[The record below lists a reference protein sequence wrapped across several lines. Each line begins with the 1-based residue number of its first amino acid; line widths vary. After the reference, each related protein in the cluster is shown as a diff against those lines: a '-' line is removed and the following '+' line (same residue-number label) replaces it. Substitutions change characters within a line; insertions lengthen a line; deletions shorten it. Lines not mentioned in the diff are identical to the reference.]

1 MTGKHDRAIVRQRG
15 TSVAA
20 CALGLSLVVTGV
32 QPVAAPQTAS
42 QAAAA
47 DNTFASVGYP
57 KQTLR
62 IGESVVVEPK
72 LNLTA
77 RRLQRQDRISSFQ
90 IASDLSSGWSAE
102 VDETTGVVTVSA
114 LAGAG
119 DDAPESTIFF
129 IRTTFADGTSLVS
142 TVELSLATDPQ
153 FDPVQDKAFLVGK
166 DIPPVHI
173 RAIKVPFNGTL
184 TAQLDTLPPGLWLD
198 TSRAVGRYHHV
209 YLKGSPTTAGRY
221 EVRAIVADKSS
232 GQPLVG
238 SDGNP
243 VEKVFTV
250 TVYDLANLPAA
261 EAAELATAPEGAVEA
276 GKPVKIPVSSGDGDT
291 VIVSGLPEGVEYD
304 SKKKEITGTP
314 TAPGDYEAVV
324 NVITADSRVLEDTV
338 NIHVAPS
345 RSTEPTSATPTSGQ
359 PTSAIP
365 TSEQPTT
372 STTDKVT
379 TTRPTSGQLTT
390 QPAPTSTTEKV
401 STARPTSGQP
411 TSGQATPEPTTK
423 PSTPGSSEPSTS
435 EPTSATPTS
444 EEPTPTAKPTTPTS
458 GRPTSAPP
466 TSGQLTTQPAP
477 TSTTEKVSTARPTS
491 GQPTSGQT
499 TSAPEPTTKPSTP
512 GSSEP
517 TSTTPTSGWV
527 PTQPEPTS
535 TTAQPTSGQPTSG
548 QSTTARPT
556 SDQPTTSEQT
566 TSAPEPSAP
575 ATSEPTSTTPTSGQ
589 LTTQPQPTST
599 TAQPTS
605 AQPTSGRTTTA
616 QPTSGQTTSA
626 PEPSAPATSEPTA
639 ATPTSGQLTT
649 QPQPTT
655 TKPTS
660 ARPTTSAP
668 QPTTSAQPAP
678 SVDDFAWDKLTVQ
691 AGTTVVALP
700 SRKPSTTVNV
710 RVDGDAPE
718 WLSVASDGQVVAAPG
733 RDVEPDTYTVDVVS
747 ETGERDTVT
756 VKVTKPVS
764 DADRISG
771 AQYKDSYVQAG
782 KTNSSRQPIAT
793 IDRNGVKYEGQPLP
807 AGTKFSTKSA
817 EGTVDPDTG
826 VVTVK
831 APLRTPAGETIEVP
845 VDFTYP
851 DGTTGK
857 ATAVFHVDVGA
868 QNEAYKPAYQEG
880 LGAQPG
886 KTVVVPLL
894 DGTFPVNKDGQNIGQ
909 YALAPVFDDKGNE
922 LGADKAYN
930 GWDISIDPD
939 TGNIYATAPEE
950 HPEQITVPV
959 TVLYSDGTVSDKDNE
974 PTVFARI
981 AALKGQ
987 SLADSTEAA
996 GYGKPF
1002 FDADGNIR
1010 MFPTGSMPPGATFEQ
1025 TGLTALPVEVDPE
1038 TGAITVKVSEDA
1050 PVGANFDIPL
1060 KLTLPDGS
1068 AQEITVPVS
1077 TKSEAA
1083 NQVVSWRP
1091 VKVTEA
1097 GTPVTVAPS
1106 QAPAGTTYALA
1117 ASFDAQGWQ
1126 VSVDPKTGEITVAR
1140 NGDEDDPQAALIPV
1154 VVTFADGSQRVVEV
1168 PATTV
1173 RGTAAVAN
1181 VEYPRVVINAGQTAI
1196 LRPSVA
1202 GASFSLVKPIPG
1214 LRTQVDPVTGE
1225 LTVASYDGTVP
1236 GPRDIPVQVTFEDSS
1251 STITSARVEVRTKSG
1266 MSTLAESTLLDDV
1279 SAVGR
1284 PDFTTRVTLPVPK
1297 KAADYPFSLG
1307 EFDAE
1312 GWEVSLDR
1320 ARGVLEF
1327 RVPAD
1332 AAGQVKQI
1340 PVNVRFAD
1348 GSTGQFNVTVEVDGV
1363 AAGGSS
1369 QSNGSSKPSPWV
1381 WALAVLGL
1389 LGTAG
1394 KVLYDNCDEFQHF
1407 LEQWV

>member
-1 MTGKHDRAIVRQRG
+1 MTGKHDRAIVRRRG

-345 RSTEPTSATPTSGQ
+345 RSTEPTSATPTSEEPTSATPTSGQPSTPTSGQ
-359 PTSAIP
+359 PTSA
-365 TSEQPTT
+365 T
-372 STTDKVT
+372 
-379 TTRPTSGQLTT
+379 PTSGQLTT

-535 TTAQPTSGQPTSG
+535 TTAQPTS
-548 QSTTARPT
+548 
-556 SDQPTTSEQT
+556 
-566 TSAPEPSAP
+566 
-575 ATSEPTSTTPTSGQ
+575 
-589 LTTQPQPTST
+589 
-599 TAQPTS
+599 

-691 AGTTVVALP
+691 AGTTKVTVP
-700 SRKPSTTVNV
+700 SRKPSETVNV

-718 WLSVASDGQVVAAPG
+718 WLSVASDGQVLAEPG
-733 RDVEPDTYTVDVVS
+733 RDVKPGEYTVDVVS
-747 ETGERDTVT
+747 GAGERDIITVN
-756 VKVTKPVS
+756 VTAPVS

-771 AQYKDSYVQAG
+771 VKYKDSYVQAG

-793 IDRNGVKYEGQPLP
+793 IDRDGIEYKGQPLP

-831 APLRTPAGETIEVP
+831 APLRTPAGDTIEIP
-845 VDFTYP
+845 VNFTYP
-851 DGTTGK
+851 DGTKGK
-857 ATAVFHVDVGA
+857 ADAVFHVDAGA
-868 QNEAYKPAYQEG
+868 QNETYKPAYQEG

-894 DGTFPVNKDGQNIGQ
+894 DGTFPVNEDNENIGQ
-909 YALAPVFDDKGNE
+909 YALAPVYDENGKQ
-922 LGADKAYN
+922 LGADKAYK
-930 GWDISIDPD
+930 GWDVSIDPD
-939 TGNIYATAPEE
+939 TGAVYATAPDEN
-950 HPEQITVPV
+950 PEQITVPV

-1068 AQEITVPVS
+1068 VQEITVPVS

-1083 NQVVSWRP
+1083 NQVVSWSP
-1091 VKVTEA
+1091 VKVTET

-1196 LRPSVA
+1196 LRPSAA

-1214 LRTQVDPVTGE
+1214 LRTQIDPVTGE
-1225 LTVASYDGTVP
+1225 LTVVSYDGTVP

-1394 KVLYDNCDEFQHF
+1394 KVLYDNCDKFQHF

>member
-1 MTGKHDRAIVRQRG
+1 MTGKHDRAIACRRG

-42 QAAAA
+42 QASAQLLTDAQKSLVRYPTSTSVNYGETTKISPNVNRLTVYPPNGYKLA
-47 DNTFASVGYP
+47 DSVNPGWGATIDP
-57 KQTLR
+57 ESGEISITPDPDADL
-62 IGESVVVEPK
+62 GESDKIEVQFTFKDGSTKTVDAAVSVQPDPEYVD
-72 LNLTA
+72 
-77 RRLQRQDRISSFQ
+77 Q
-90 IASDLSSGWSAE
+90 SDKVFW
-102 VDETTGVVTVSA
+102 TGKAINAIDIRVNKAPRSSA
-114 LAGAG
+114 LTI
-119 DDAPESTIFF
+119 DES
-129 IRTTFADGTSLVS
+129 
-142 TVELSLATDPQ
+142 
-153 FDPVQDKAFLVGK
+153 
-166 DIPPVHI
+166 
-173 RAIKVPFNGTL
+173 
-184 TAQLDTLPPGLWLD
+184 TLPPGVTATL
-198 TSRAVGRYHHV
+198 RNFGNIKHIF
-209 YLKGSPTTAGRY
+209 LKGTPTETGT
-221 EVRAIVADKSS
+221 
-232 GQPLVG
+232 
-238 SDGNP
+238 
-243 VEKVFTV
+243 FTV
-250 TVYDLANLPAA
+250 KTQLVEGGSVVAGADGPLEQTFTITVKDSADLPAPVA
-261 EAAELATAPEGAVEA
+261 QNIVDDPA
-276 GKPVKIPVSSGDGDT
+276 PVKPGEEVNIAIPTENASSVEVTD
-291 VIVSGLPEGVEYD
+291 LPEGLTYD
-304 SKKKEITGTP
+304 QENSKITGKP
-314 TAPGDYEAVV
+314 TTSGTARIDIITNDAK
-324 NVITADSRVLEDTV
+324 VITDTIDIQVEEAGGSTTPATTTPEDSTPEPTSDQTTS
-338 NIHVAPS
+338 APEPS
-345 RSTEPTSATPTSGQ
+345 VPVTSEPTSATPTSGQ
-359 PTSAIP
+359 
-365 TSEQPTT
+365 
-372 STTDKVT
+372 
-379 TTRPTSGQLTT
+379 LTT
-390 QPAPTSTTEKV
+390 QPQPTPTT
-401 STARPTSGQP
+401 AQPTSGQP
-411 TSGQATPEPTTK
+411 TSGQ
-423 PSTPGSSEPSTS
+423 
-435 EPTSATPTS
+435 
-444 EEPTPTAKPTTPTS
+444 
-458 GRPTSAPP
+458 
-466 TSGQLTTQPAP
+466 
-477 TSTTEKVSTARPTS
+477 PTS
-491 GQPTSGQT
+491 GQPTTARPTSDQPTTTDQT
-499 TSAPEPTTKPSTP
+499 TSAPEPSAPAT
-512 GSSEP
+512 SEP

-548 QSTTARPT
+548 Q
-556 SDQPTTSEQT
+556 
-566 TSAPEPSAP
+566 
-575 ATSEPTSTTPTSGQ
+575 PTSGQ
-589 LTTQPQPTST
+589 
-599 TAQPTS
+599 
-605 AQPTSGRTTTA
+605 TTTA
-616 QPTSGQTTSA
+616 QPTSGRTTSA

-691 AGTTVVALP
+691 AGTTKVTVP
-700 SRKPSTTVNV
+700 SRKPSETVNV

-718 WLSVASDGQVVAAPG
+718 WLSVASDGQVLAEPG
-733 RDVEPDTYTVDVVS
+733 RDVKPGKYTVDVVS
-747 ETGERDTVT
+747 GAGERDIITVN
-756 VKVTKPVS
+756 VTAPVS

-771 AQYKDSYVQAG
+771 VKYKDSYVQAG

-793 IDRNGVKYEGQPLP
+793 IDRDGIEYKSQPLP

-939 TGNIYATAPEE
+939 TGNICATAPEE

-1196 LRPSVA
+1196 LRPSAA

-1214 LRTQVDPVTGE
+1214 LRTQIDPVTGE
-1225 LTVASYDGTVP
+1225 LTVVSYDGTVP

-1394 KVLYDNCDEFQHF
+1394 KVLYDNCDKFQHF

>member
-1 MTGKHDRAIVRQRG
+1 M
-15 TSVAA
+15 
-20 CALGLSLVVTGV
+20 
-32 QPVAAPQTAS
+32 
-42 QAAAA
+42 
-47 DNTFASVGYP
+47 
-57 KQTLR
+57 
-62 IGESVVVEPK
+62 
-72 LNLTA
+72 
-77 RRLQRQDRISSFQ
+77 
-90 IASDLSSGWSAE
+90 
-102 VDETTGVVTVSA
+102 
-114 LAGAG
+114 
-119 DDAPESTIFF
+119 
-129 IRTTFADGTSLVS
+129 
-142 TVELSLATDPQ
+142 
-153 FDPVQDKAFLVGK
+153 
-166 DIPPVHI
+166 
-173 RAIKVPFNGTL
+173 
-184 TAQLDTLPPGLWLD
+184 
-198 TSRAVGRYHHV
+198 
-209 YLKGSPTTAGRY
+209 
-221 EVRAIVADKSS
+221 
-232 GQPLVG
+232 
-238 SDGNP
+238 
-243 VEKVFTV
+243 
-250 TVYDLANLPAA
+250 
-261 EAAELATAPEGAVEA
+261 
-276 GKPVKIPVSSGDGDT
+276 
-291 VIVSGLPEGVEYD
+291 
-304 SKKKEITGTP
+304 
-314 TAPGDYEAVV
+314 
-324 NVITADSRVLEDTV
+324 
-338 NIHVAPS
+338 
-345 RSTEPTSATPTSGQ
+345 
-359 PTSAIP
+359 
-365 TSEQPTT
+365 
-372 STTDKVT
+372 
-379 TTRPTSGQLTT
+379 
-390 QPAPTSTTEKV
+390 
-401 STARPTSGQP
+401 
-411 TSGQATPEPTTK
+411 
-423 PSTPGSSEPSTS
+423 
-435 EPTSATPTS
+435 
-444 EEPTPTAKPTTPTS
+444 
-458 GRPTSAPP
+458 
-466 TSGQLTTQPAP
+466 
-477 TSTTEKVSTARPTS
+477 
-491 GQPTSGQT
+491 
-499 TSAPEPTTKPSTP
+499 
-512 GSSEP
+512 
-517 TSTTPTSGWV
+517 
-527 PTQPEPTS
+527 
-535 TTAQPTSGQPTSG
+535 
-548 QSTTARPT
+548 
-556 SDQPTTSEQT
+556 
-566 TSAPEPSAP
+566 
-575 ATSEPTSTTPTSGQ
+575 
-589 LTTQPQPTST
+589 
-599 TAQPTS
+599 
-605 AQPTSGRTTTA
+605 
-616 QPTSGQTTSA
+616 
-626 PEPSAPATSEPTA
+626 
-639 ATPTSGQLTT
+639 
-649 QPQPTT
+649 
-655 TKPTS
+655 
-660 ARPTTSAP
+660 
-668 QPTTSAQPAP
+668 
-678 SVDDFAWDKLTVQ
+678 Q
-691 AGTTVVALP
+691 AGTTKVTVP
-700 SRKPSTTVNV
+700 SRKPSETVNV

-718 WLSVASDGQVVAAPG
+718 WLSVASDGQVLAEPG
-733 RDVEPDTYTVDVVS
+733 RDVKPGEYTVDVVS
-747 ETGERDTVT
+747 GAGERDIITVN
-756 VKVTKPVS
+756 VTAPVS

-771 AQYKDSYVQAG
+771 VKYKDSYVQAG

-793 IDRNGVKYEGQPLP
+793 IDRDGIEYKGQPLP

-831 APLRTPAGETIEVP
+831 APLRTPAGDTIEIP
-845 VDFTYP
+845 VNFTYP
-851 DGTTGK
+851 DGTKGK
-857 ATAVFHVDVGA
+857 ADAVFHVDAGA
-868 QNEAYKPAYQEG
+868 QNETYKPAYQEG

-894 DGTFPVNKDGQNIGQ
+894 DGTFPVNEDNENIGQ
-909 YALAPVFDDKGNE
+909 YALAPVYDENGKQ
-922 LGADKAYN
+922 LGADKAYK
-930 GWDISIDPD
+930 GWDVSIDPD
-939 TGNIYATAPEE
+939 TGAVYATAPDEN
-950 HPEQITVPV
+950 PEQITVPV

-1068 AQEITVPVS
+1068 VQEITVPVS

-1083 NQVVSWRP
+1083 NQVVSWSP
-1091 VKVTEA
+1091 VKVTET

-1196 LRPSVA
+1196 LRPSAA

-1214 LRTQVDPVTGE
+1214 LRTQIDPVTGE
-1225 LTVASYDGTVP
+1225 LTVVSYDGTVP

-1394 KVLYDNCDEFQHF
+1394 KVLYDNCDKFQHF

>member
-1 MTGKHDRAIVRQRG
+1 MTGKHDRAIACRRG

-42 QAAAA
+42 QASAQLLTDAQKSLVRYPTSTSVNYGETTKISPNVNRLTVYPPNGYKLA
-47 DNTFASVGYP
+47 DSVNPGWGATIDP
-57 KQTLR
+57 ESGEISITPDPDADL
-62 IGESVVVEPK
+62 GESDKIEVQFTFKDGSTKTVDAAVSVQPDPEYVD
-72 LNLTA
+72 
-77 RRLQRQDRISSFQ
+77 Q
-90 IASDLSSGWSAE
+90 SDKVFW
-102 VDETTGVVTVSA
+102 TGKAINAIDIRVNKAPRSSA
-114 LAGAG
+114 LTI
-119 DDAPESTIFF
+119 DES
-129 IRTTFADGTSLVS
+129 
-142 TVELSLATDPQ
+142 
-153 FDPVQDKAFLVGK
+153 
-166 DIPPVHI
+166 
-173 RAIKVPFNGTL
+173 
-184 TAQLDTLPPGLWLD
+184 TLPPGVTATL
-198 TSRAVGRYHHV
+198 RNFGNIKHIF
-209 YLKGSPTTAGRY
+209 LKGTPTETGT
-221 EVRAIVADKSS
+221 
-232 GQPLVG
+232 
-238 SDGNP
+238 
-243 VEKVFTV
+243 FTV
-250 TVYDLANLPAA
+250 KTQLVEGGSVVAGADGPLEQTFTITVKDSADLPAPVA
-261 EAAELATAPEGAVEA
+261 QNIVDDPA
-276 GKPVKIPVSSGDGDT
+276 PVKPGEEVNIAIPTENASSVEVTD
-291 VIVSGLPEGVEYD
+291 LPEGLTYD
-304 SKKKEITGTP
+304 QENSKITGKP
-314 TAPGDYEAVV
+314 TTSGTARIDIITNDAK
-324 NVITADSRVLEDTV
+324 VITDTIDIQVEEAGGSTTPATTTPEDSTPEPTSDQTTS
-338 NIHVAPS
+338 APEPS
-345 RSTEPTSATPTSGQ
+345 VPVTSEPTSATPTSGQ
-359 PTSAIP
+359 
-365 TSEQPTT
+365 
-372 STTDKVT
+372 
-379 TTRPTSGQLTT
+379 LTT
-390 QPAPTSTTEKV
+390 QPQPTPTT
-401 STARPTSGQP
+401 AQPTSGQP
-411 TSGQATPEPTTK
+411 TSGQ
-423 PSTPGSSEPSTS
+423 
-435 EPTSATPTS
+435 
-444 EEPTPTAKPTTPTS
+444 
-458 GRPTSAPP
+458 
-466 TSGQLTTQPAP
+466 
-477 TSTTEKVSTARPTS
+477 PTS
-491 GQPTSGQT
+491 GQPTTARPTSDQPTTTDQT
-499 TSAPEPTTKPSTP
+499 TSAPEPSAPAT
-512 GSSEP
+512 SEP

-548 QSTTARPT
+548 Q
-556 SDQPTTSEQT
+556 
-566 TSAPEPSAP
+566 
-575 ATSEPTSTTPTSGQ
+575 PTSGQ
-589 LTTQPQPTST
+589 
-599 TAQPTS
+599 
-605 AQPTSGRTTTA
+605 TTTA
-616 QPTSGQTTSA
+616 QPTSGRTTSA

-691 AGTTVVALP
+691 AGSTKVAVP
-700 SRKPSTTVNV
+700 SRKPSKTVNV

-718 WLSVASDGQVVAAPG
+718 WLSVASDGQVLAEPG
-733 RDVEPDTYTVDVVS
+733 RDVKPGKYTVDVVS
-747 ETGERDTVT
+747 GAGERDIITVN
-756 VKVTKPVS
+756 VTAPVS

-771 AQYKDSYVQAG
+771 VKYKDSYVQAG

-793 IDRNGVKYEGQPLP
+793 IDRDGIEYKSQPLP

-939 TGNIYATAPEE
+939 TGNICATAPEE

-1196 LRPSVA
+1196 LRPSAA

-1214 LRTQVDPVTGE
+1214 LRTQIDPVTGE
-1225 LTVASYDGTVP
+1225 LTVVSYDGTVP

-1394 KVLYDNCDEFQHF
+1394 KVLYDNCDKFQHF

>member
-1 MTGKHDRAIVRQRG
+1 MTGKHDRAIARRRG

-20 CALGLSLVVTGV
+20 CALGLSLVLSGV

-42 QAAAA
+42 QASAQLLTDAQKSLVRYPTSTSVNYGETTKISPDVNRLTVYPPNGYKLA
-47 DNTFASVGYP
+47 DSVNPGWGATIDP
-57 KQTLR
+57 ESGELSITPDPDADL
-62 IGESVVVEPK
+62 GESDKIEVQFTFKDGSTKTVDAAVSVQPDPEYVD
-72 LNLTA
+72 
-77 RRLQRQDRISSFQ
+77 Q
-90 IASDLSSGWSAE
+90 SDKVFW
-102 VDETTGVVTVSA
+102 TGKAINAIDIRVNKAPRSSA
-114 LAGAG
+114 LTI
-119 DDAPESTIFF
+119 DES
-129 IRTTFADGTSLVS
+129 
-142 TVELSLATDPQ
+142 
-153 FDPVQDKAFLVGK
+153 
-166 DIPPVHI
+166 
-173 RAIKVPFNGTL
+173 
-184 TAQLDTLPPGLWLD
+184 TLPPGVTATL
-198 TSRAVGRYHHV
+198 RNFGNIKHIF
-209 YLKGSPTTAGRY
+209 LKGTPTETGTFTVKTQLVEGGSVVAGADGPL
-221 EVRAIVADKSS
+221 EQTFTITVKDSADLPAPVEEDFVAD
-232 GQPLVG
+232 
-238 SDGNP
+238 
-243 VEKVFTV
+243 
-250 TVYDLANLPAA
+250 PA
-261 EAAELATAPEGAVEA
+261 
-276 GKPVKIPVSSGDGDT
+276 PVKPGEEVNIAIPTENASSVEVTD
-291 VIVSGLPEGVEYD
+291 LPEGLTYD
-304 SKKKEITGTP
+304 QEASKITGTP
-314 TAPGDYEAVV
+314 KSSGTAKVEIVTNDAK
-324 NVITADSRVLEDTV
+324 VITDTIDIQVEEAGGSTTPATTTPEDST
-338 NIHVAPS
+338 P
-345 RSTEPTSATPTSGQ
+345 EPTTTTEQTTGATTP
-359 PTSAIP
+359 A
-365 TSEQPTT
+365 T
-372 STTDKVT
+372 STSDRT
-379 TTRPTSGQLTT
+379 TTQ
-390 QPAPTSTTEKV
+390 
-401 STARPTSGQP
+401 
-411 TSGQATPEPTTK
+411 PEPTTK
-423 PSTPGSSEPSTS
+423 PSTPGSSEPGTS
-435 EPTSATPTS
+435 QPTAATPTS
-444 EEPTPTAKPTTPTS
+444 GWVTTQPEPTTPISEEPTTTAKPTFGQPTSGQQTSEPSTPATTGKQTSGQGTPEPTTTEPTS
-458 GRPTSAPP
+458 GR
-466 TSGQLTTQPAP
+466 LTTQPAP
-477 TSTTEKVSTARPTS
+477 TSGEA
-491 GQPTSGQT
+491 
-499 TSAPEPTTKPSTP
+499 TSA
-512 GSSEP
+512 
-517 TSTTPTSGWV
+517 
-527 PTQPEPTS
+527 QP
-535 TTAQPTSGQPTSG
+535 TTAQPT
-548 QSTTARPT
+548 A
-556 SDQPTTSEQT
+556 
-566 TSAPEPSAP
+566 
-575 ATSEPTSTTPTSGQ
+575 
-589 LTTQPQPTST
+589 
-599 TAQPTS
+599 
-605 AQPTSGRTTTA
+605 
-616 QPTSGQTTSA
+616 
-626 PEPSAPATSEPTA
+626 
-639 ATPTSGQLTT
+639 
-649 QPQPTT
+649 
-655 TKPTS
+655 TKPT
-660 ARPTTSAP
+660 T
-668 QPTTSAQPAP
+668 AQPAP

-691 AGTTVVALP
+691 AGTTKVAVP
-700 SRKPSTTVNV
+700 SRKPSKTVNV

-718 WLSVASDGQVVAAPG
+718 WLSVASDGQVLAEPG
-733 RDVEPDTYTVDVVS
+733 RDVKPGEYTVDVVS
-747 ETGERDTVT
+747 GAGERDIITVN
-756 VKVTKPVS
+756 VTAPVS

-771 AQYKDSYVQAG
+771 VKYKDSYVQAG

-1214 LRTQVDPVTGE
+1214 LRTQIDPVTGE
-1225 LTVASYDGTVP
+1225 LTVVSYDGTVP

-1394 KVLYDNCDEFQHF
+1394 KVLYDNCDKFQHF